1 MAPESWNSQR
11 PERFDDIAII
21 ISAWGG
27 NSEMVNAIYVRSHY
41 HLITLSARASK
52 AMD

>member
-1 MAPESWNSQR
+1 VKFLRSPEGGSLEKMAPESWNYQR

-27 NSEMVNAIYVRSHY
+27 NSEMVNAIYVR
-41 HLITLSARASK
+41 
-52 AMD
+52 